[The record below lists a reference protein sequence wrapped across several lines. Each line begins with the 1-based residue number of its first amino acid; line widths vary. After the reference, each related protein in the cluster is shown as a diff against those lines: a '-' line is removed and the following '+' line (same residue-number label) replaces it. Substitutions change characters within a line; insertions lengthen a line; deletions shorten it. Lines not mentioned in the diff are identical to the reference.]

1 MRGWCWSGLRSIGRS
16 TGTDERAASTG
27 INMKRMFSLDH
38 TSCRWRFFSGALVLT
53 VLCWQSLAL
62 GADESADVVF
72 AEALARERGLREPGD
87 HPTLT
92 DLRAAIAGY
101 EAIVRRFP
109 RSDFD
114 DNALWQGA
122 GLAIEAYDLYRQDL
136 DLGAGQRLLRLLE
149 ANHPKSSLT
158 SRVEERLHQ
167 LEMLSGVAR
176 LEEIRRELLPDAVRV
191 TISVDREVEY
201 HADQLTDPQRLFFDL
216 RSTQASPSLR
226 NATLAFTDDD
236 DVVREVRLG
245 RHPNQVTRVVI
256 DTEGTEGC
264 HTFTLYDPFRLVVD
278 CQRSLRPPAM
288 VASTLSVPGHG
299 ASMETLTDADG
310 ETVAPPAANSD
321 GVFSVARQL
330 GLGISRIV
338 IDPGHGGHD
347 PGARAGGLG
356 EADLVLD
363 IALRLEQRLMSVQPR
378 LDVVLTRRDDQY
390 VPLEQRTTLANR
402 VGADLFLSVH
412 ANSSPNPSVRGVET
426 YFLNFTADPEAESLA
441 ARENVA
447 GLATMKQLD
456 GLLEAIAAN
465 SKLDESRDFAQTVQ
479 SAILGK
485 LRGVDP
491 DLPDLGVKQAPF
503 VVLIGARMPSILSE
517 ISFLSNDQDAR
528 LLSTETYRDLV
539 ADALFDGVMRY
550 LRALGSDAVIAIA
563 DNSGG

>member
-1 MRGWCWSGLRSIGRS
+1 MSARPLS
-16 TGTDERAASTG
+16 
-27 INMKRMFSLDH
+27 MKHMLSLEH
-38 TSCRWRFFSGALVLT
+38 TRYRWRFSVALVVA
-53 VLCWQSLAL
+53 VLCWQAVAL
-62 GADESADVVF
+62 GADESADAVF
-72 AEALARERGLREPGD
+72 AQALARERGLREPGD
-87 HPTLT
+87 HPTLA
-92 DLRAAIAGY
+92 DLRSAIAGY

-122 GLAIEAYDLYRQDL
+122 GLAIEAYALYRQDL

-158 SRVEERLHQ
+158 SRVKERLHQ
-167 LEMLSGVAR
+167 LDRLSEVAR
-176 LEEIRRELLPDAVRV
+176 LEEVRRELLPDAVRV
-191 TISVDREVEY
+191 TITVDRAVEY
-201 HADQLTDPQRLFFDL
+201 HADRLTGPQRLFFDL
-216 RSTQASPSLR
+216 RGTEASPSLR
-226 NATLAFTDDD
+226 NATLTFTDDD
-236 DVVREVRLG
+236 IVREVRLG

-264 HTFTLYDPFRLVVD
+264 HTFTLHEPFRLVVD
-278 CQRSLRPPAM
+278 CQRSLRPPTI
-288 VASTLSVPGHG
+288 VASTLSMPGPG
-299 ASMETLTDADG
+299 ERMETVADPDG

-356 EADLVLD
+356 EAELVLD
-363 IALRLEQRLMSVQPR
+363 IALRLEQRLTAVQPG
-378 LDVVLTRRDDQY
+378 LDVVLTRRKDQY
-390 VPLEQRTTLANR
+390 VPLEERTTLANR

-412 ANSSPNPSVRGVET
+412 ANSSSDPSVRGVET
-426 YFLNFTADPEAESLA
+426 YFLNFTADPQAESLA

-479 SAILGK
+479 TAVLGK
-485 LRGVDP
+485 LRAVDP

-528 LLSTETYRDLV
+528 LLSTKAYRDLI

-550 LRALGSDAVIAIA
+550 QHALGSAAVIAIA